1 MRSISQLV
9 ATVIAYYQYNVQR
22 STFPPSTTMSF
33 TYVKIPASED
43 SPIEELTASK
53 AGGLEKDE
61 LVKQARE
68 YFQAQSNGE
77 HPSCD
82 IMALSI
88 PVPGNDYRAVS
99 LYSSDYQ
106 ESLLENKRATS
117 LVTACGHSL
126 VSPIRGDVFVGRAY
140 DNEEVAW
147 ERDNFLKEDAIP
159 TAEWCRK
166 ARIKGGGGG
175 QGGNVSTLNNLVKQ
189 QMKVG
194 NAATPPQ
201 LIAPQQNLGLYGM
214 DGAPPAEEKWGTW
227 TQTSEEIE
235 LKLALPENCKSKD
248 CNITFQRMQI
258 SVAIQNDIKLKGTLF
273 APVIPDD
280 CTYTLESTKNGSKEL
295 CITLTKVD
303 EGTTWSFVTDESI

>member
-1 MRSISQLV
+1 
-9 ATVIAYYQYNVQR
+9 
-22 STFPPSTTMSF
+22 MSF
-33 TYVKIPASED
+33 TYVKIPASEEL
-43 SPIEELTASK
+43 PVEELGASK
-53 AGGLEKDE
+53 AGGLENDE
-61 LVKQARE
+61 LVKQARA

-106 ESLLENKRATS
+106 ESLSENKRATA

-126 VSPIRGDVFVGRAY
+126 VAPIRGDVFVGRAY
-140 DNEEVAW
+140 DFEEAAW
-147 ERDNFLKEDAIP
+147 ERDNFTKEDAEP
-159 TAEWCRK
+159 TSEWCRK

-175 QGGNVSTLNNLVKQ
+175 QGGNVSTLNNLVQQ
-189 QMKVG
+189 QMSVG
-194 NAATPPQ
+194 NAPPQ
-201 LIAPQQNLGLYGM
+201 LIAPQNNRGLYGM
-214 DGAPPAEEKWGTW
+214 DGAPPVEEAWGTW

-235 LKLALPENCKSKD
+235 LKLAIPEHCKGKD
-248 CNITFQRMQI
+248 CSITFQRMQI
-258 SVAIQNDIKLKGTLF
+258 SVAIQNDTKLKGTLF

-280 CTYTLESTKNGSKEL
+280 CTYTLESTKSGREL
-295 CITLTKVD
+295 CITLTKAD